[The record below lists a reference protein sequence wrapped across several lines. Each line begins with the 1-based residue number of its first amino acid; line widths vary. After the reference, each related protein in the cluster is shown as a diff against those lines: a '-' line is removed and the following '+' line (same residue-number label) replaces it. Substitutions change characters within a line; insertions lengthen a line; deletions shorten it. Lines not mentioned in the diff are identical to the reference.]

1 MTSSRW
7 AERGSG
13 EKWSKFRR
21 KWMVTGGGGGGR
33 GSAPPPP
40 PPPPPGIRRYWMS
53 RAMIS
58 ISVIRVLF
66 KVLFQTGV
74 WLCYRCSRQVSGSA
88 ISVPDR
94 CLVLF

>member
-1 MTSSRW
+1 
-7 AERGSG
+7 
-13 EKWSKFRR
+13 
-21 KWMVTGGGGGGR
+21 MVKIQTEVDGYRGGGR
-33 GSAPPPP
+33 E
-40 PPPPPGIRRYWMS
+40 GIRRYWMS

>member
-1 MTSSRW
+1 MKNGQNSD
-7 AERGSG
+7 GSG
-13 EKWSKFRR
+13 WLQ
-21 KWMVTGGGGGGR
+21 GGGGGG
-33 GSAPPPP
+33 G
-40 PPPPPGIRRYWMS
+40 GGLRRYWMS